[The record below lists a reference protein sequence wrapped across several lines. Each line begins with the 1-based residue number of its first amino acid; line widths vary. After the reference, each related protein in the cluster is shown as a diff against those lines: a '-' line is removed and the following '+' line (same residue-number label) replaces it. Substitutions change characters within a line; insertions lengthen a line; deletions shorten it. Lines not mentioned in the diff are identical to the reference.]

1 MTANRK
7 DFLLEIGVEE
17 LPARF
22 LDPALKE
29 LEESAGKVLKE
40 QRLSYEEIKTYG
52 APRRM
57 ALLVKGLAENQETLQ
72 KEVKGPA
79 LKSAYNQDG
88 SPSKALL
95 GFSKSQGVG
104 IGDLVKKT
112 VNNVDYMFAVKQQSG
127 LAAMDVLQELAPVL
141 IAGLHFPKP
150 MRWGDLDIRFARPIR
165 WIVALLGESVV
176 EFAFA
181 GCDAGRISAGHRFLA
196 KEPVQLADASQ
207 YVDKMRE
214 AFVMVDQ
221 EGRREIIL
229 EQVREQATLAD
240 GQVEPDDELLR
251 EVNNLVE
258 YPTAF
263 TGDFSEEYLKLPKEV
278 LVTLMR
284 EHQRYF
290 PIVSTDGSLLP
301 KFIAVRNGDTMHL
314 DTVRAGNEKVLR
326 ARLADA
332 DFFFREDLKTPLAD
346 KVPGLGKIVFQET
359 LGTIYDKV
367 TRLDSLVEYL
377 AGVLGADEVA
387 LKQAKRGAYLAK
399 ADLVTNMVY
408 EFPELQ
414 GSMGR
419 EYAARSGEE
428 PEVAAAVFE
437 HYQPRFAGD
446 DLPETLPGK
455 ILSIA
460 DKIDNITG
468 SFAIGIRP
476 SGSQDPYALRRQA
489 LGISHILLS
498 GNIDISLKALVAAAY
513 RGYEGKVQL
522 KVSKPKVADEVVE
535 FFGQR
540 FKGVLE
546 ERGFAYDTIDAVL
559 SVGFDN
565 INETLLRAEALTGL
579 RPNPSFNDLLSTFVR
594 ANNLAKNA
602 TGAEVDP
609 ALLSDES
616 EQDLYRRLQE
626 VTSKSAGLLAAKDYH
641 SMLAAVATLQ
651 EPIARFFDDV
661 MVMVEDEKVRANRL
675 ALLRDL
681 ASLVKQ
687 VADLSKIAG
696 DSKT

>member
-1 MTANRK
+1 MAAEKK

-22 LDPALKE
+22 LDPALQE
-29 LEESAGKVLKE
+29 LAQSAKQILAE
-40 QRLSYEEIKTYG
+40 QRLSYEDIKTYG

-57 ALLVKGLAENQETLQ
+57 ALLVSGLANSQESLL

-79 LKSAYNQDG
+79 AKVAYNPDG

-95 GFSKSQGVG
+95 GFSRSQGVD
-104 IGDLVKKT
+104 INDLSKKT
-112 VNNVDYMFAVKQQSG
+112 VNKVEYVFAVKQESG
-127 LAAMDVLQELAPVL
+127 LPAMEVLKAAAPAL

-150 MRWGDLDIRFARPIR
+150 MRWGDLEMRFARPIR
-165 WIVALLGESVV
+165 WIVALLGGIIV
-176 EFAFA
+176 EFTFA
-181 GCDAGRISAGHRFLA
+181 GCTAGRLSSGHRFLVQ
-196 KEPVQLADASQ
+196 KPVEINDASQ
-207 YVDKMRE
+207 YVEKMLE
-214 AFVMVDQ
+214 AFVTVDQ
-221 EGRREIIL
+221 EGRRNTIIK
-229 EQVREQATLAD
+229 QVEEQAALA
-240 GQVEPDDELLR
+240 GGLAEMDEDLLN

-263 TGDFSEEYLKLPKEV
+263 TGAFSAEYLKLPKEV

-290 PIVSTDGSLLP
+290 PIVQADGSLLP
-301 KFIAVRNGDTMHL
+301 QFIAVRNGDAYHL
-314 DTVRAGNEKVLR
+314 ETVQAGNEKVLR

-346 KVPGLGKIVFQET
+346 KVPGLAKIVFQET
-359 LGTIYDKV
+359 LGTVFDKV
-367 TRLDSLVEYL
+367 TRLDALVVYI
-377 AGVLGADEVA
+377 AGLLGADETV
-387 LKQAKRGAYLAK
+387 LQQARRAAYLAK

-419 EYAARSGEE
+419 EYAGRCGEE

-446 DLPETLPGK
+446 DLPETMPGK

-489 LGISHILLS
+489 LGISNILLS
-498 GNIDISLKALVAAAY
+498 GQIDMSLTDLVAAAY

-522 KVSKPKVADEVVE
+522 KVDLPEVAAEIVE

-540 FKGVLE
+540 FKGILE
-546 ERGFAYDTIDAVL
+546 ERGYAYDTIDAVMAA
-559 SVGFDN
+559 GIDN
-565 INETLLRAEALTGL
+565 INDVLLRAEALTGL
-579 RPNPSFNDLLSTFVR
+579 RPNPAFNDLLNTFVR

-602 TGAEVDP
+602 TNDQIDP
-609 ALLSDES
+609 ALLTDES
-616 EQDLYRRLQE
+616 EKELYRRLTE
-626 VTSKSAGLLAAKDYH
+626 VANESAGLVAAKDYR
-641 SMLAAVATLQ
+641 SLLAAVAALQ
-651 EPIARFFDDV
+651 EPIARFFDEV
-661 MVMVEDEKVRANRL
+661 MVMVEDEKVKINRL

-681 ASLVKQ
+681 AALVKQ
-687 VADLSKIAG
+687 VADLSKIVV
-696 DSKT
+696 